1 MAYLRKGT
9 APSQL
14 TPCPISHPHK
24 AAMSTNMDKTTE
36 KPTDNNPKEV
46 WFTPNV
52 QEIPSDARELLE
64 TYGKFPSNEVCS
76 RTSKFQFTIQN
87 QMTPHHLTPLIQ
99 RRKAFKMFP
108 YTCIGQFR
116 FLSLN
121 LRSHNPLPP
130 PPLASPNQKFKNS
143 RHRLLFR
150 TRHPTARHR
159 SSASGEHLRHR
170 CGTQIHRSRRV
181 LDRGNLP
188 SIPLT
193 NRYI

>member
-1 MAYLRKGT
+1 
-9 APSQL
+9 
-14 TPCPISHPHK
+14 
-24 AAMSTNMDKTTE
+24 MSTNMDKTTE

-87 QMTPHHLTPLIQ
+87 QMTSHHLTPLIQ
-99 RRKAFKMFP
+99 RHKAFKMFP

-121 LRSHNPLPP
+121 LRSHL
-130 PPLASPNQKFKNS
+130 LYHLLLSHLQTKNS
-143 RHRLLFR
+143 KILDIGCCFGQDIRQLV
-150 TRHPTARHR
+150 
-159 SSASGEHLRHR
+159 
-170 CGTQIHRSRRV
+170 IDRV
-181 LDRGNLP
+181 PAENIYGIDVELKFIDLVE
-188 SIPLT
+188 SWIEET
-193 NRYI
+193 SHQSH